1 VFNYRCTPGP
11 APGSSTFLNTL
22 KNDSAAA
29 TAAAGTLPAVTAPT
43 LVLLAAGMGS
53 RFGGPKQIAPI
64 GPGGSALIDYA
75 ARDATAAGFG
85 RLVLVVR
92 GEIAEA
98 VDSHIR
104 QHWPSELR
112 PEYVRQDL
120 EPAAVA
126 ATSAGRQ
133 KPLGTAHALVAAA
146 PSLEGGPFGVANA
159 DDLYGAS
166 AFALLA
172 DHLGQGGG
180 HALVGYRLANTL
192 LGDRPVNRALCEVD
206 AAGTVTGIVEGAVH
220 VGPGDDPELTWRP
233 IGAPEADARVMK
245 GDEPVSM
252 NLWGFTP
259 AILPVLRSAFAAF
272 SAGDRIAAGD
282 ELFLPNVIGEH
293 LRSAGGDLTVTMLA
307 SDARCLGVTHPDD
320 VPLLQERLTG
330 PAW

>member
-1 VFNYRCTPGP
+1 M
-11 APGSSTFLNTL
+11 
-22 KNDSAAA
+22 
-29 TAAAGTLPAVTAPT
+29 TAPT

-75 ARDATAAGFG
+75 ARDAMAAGFE
-85 RLVLVVR
+85 RLVLIVR
-92 GEIAEA
+92 GEIADA
-98 VDSHIR
+98 VDAHVR
-104 QHWPSELR
+104 RHWPAEVR

-126 ATSAGRQ
+126 AVAAGRQ

-146 PSLEGGPFGVANA
+146 PSLDGPFGVANA

-166 AFALLA
+166 AFTALA
-172 DHLGQGGG
+172 DHLRQGGG

-192 LGDRPVNRALCEVD
+192 LGNRPVNRALCEVD
-206 AAGTVTGIVEGAVH
+206 ADGNITRIVEGAVH
-220 VGPGDDPELTWRP
+220 VGDGELTWRP
-233 IGAPEADARVMK
+233 IGAPEDEARPMK

-259 AILPVLRSAFAAF
+259 AIIPVLKDAFTEFEA
-272 SAGDRIAAGD
+272 SGRIAAGE
-282 ELFLPNVIGEH
+282 ELFLPNVVGEN
-293 LRSAGGDLTVTMLA
+293 LVSAGGDLVVRMLV
-307 SDARCLGVTHPDD
+307 SDDRCLGVTHPDD
-320 VPLLQERLTG
+320 VPLLQETLPG

>member
-1 VFNYRCTPGP
+1 
-11 APGSSTFLNTL
+11 
-22 KNDSAAA
+22 
-29 TAAAGTLPAVTAPT
+29 VTAPT

-75 ARDATAAGFG
+75 ARDAMAAGFG
-85 RLVLVVR
+85 RLVLIVR
-92 GEIAEA
+92 GEIIKA
-98 VDSHIR
+98 VEDHVNR
-104 QHWPSELR
+104 NWPAELR

-126 ATSAGRQ
+126 AVAAGRQ

-146 PSLEGGPFGVANA
+146 ASLEGGPFGVANA

-172 DHLGQGGG
+172 DHLRQGGG

-206 AAGTVTGIVEGAVH
+206 ADGNVTGIVEGAVH
-220 VGPGDDPELTWRP
+220 VGDGDSDPELTWRP
-233 IGAPEADARVMK
+233 IGASEAEARVMK

-259 AILPVLRSAFAAF
+259 AILPVLRAAFADF
-272 SAGDRIAAGD
+272 SAGDRIAAGE
-282 ELFLPNVIGEH
+282 ELFLPNVVGEQ
-293 LRSAGGDLTVTMLA
+293 LRSAGGDLVVTMLV
-307 SDARCLGVTHPDD
+307 SDDRCLGVTHPDD
-320 VPLLQERLTG
+320 VPLLQETLPG

>member
-1 VFNYRCTPGP
+1 
-11 APGSSTFLNTL
+11 LNTL
-22 KNDSAAA
+22 KSVL
-29 TAAAGTLPAVTAPT
+29 TAVAQAPGTLPGVTAPT

-75 ARDATAAGFG
+75 ARDALAAGFG
-85 RLVLVVR
+85 RLVLIVR

-98 VDSHIR
+98 VDAHVR
-104 QHWPSELR
+104 EHWPAELR

-146 PSLEGGPFGVANA
+146 PLLDGPFGVANA

-166 AFALLA
+166 AFAGLA
-172 DHLGQGGG
+172 GHLRQGGG

-206 AAGTVTGIVEGAVH
+206 ADGNVTRIIEGAVH
-220 VGPGDDPELTWRP
+220 VDGAQLTWRP
-233 IGAPEADARVMK
+233 IGAPDEEARVMK

-259 AILPVLRSAFAAF
+259 GIVPVLEDAFASF
-272 SAGDRIAAGD
+272 SEGGRIAAGE
-282 ELFLPNVIGEH
+282 ELFLPNVIGEN
-293 LRSAGGDLTVTMLA
+293 LRSAGGDLVVTMLV
-307 SDARCLGVTHPDD
+307 SEERCLGVTHPDD
-320 VPLLQERLTG
+320 VPLLQETLAG

>member
-1 VFNYRCTPGP
+1 
-11 APGSSTFLNTL
+11 
-22 KNDSAAA
+22 
-29 TAAAGTLPAVTAPT
+29 VTAPT

-75 ARDATAAGFG
+75 ARDAMAAGFE
-85 RLVLVVR
+85 RLVLIVR

-98 VDSHIR
+98 VDAHVR
-104 QHWPSELR
+104 RHWPAELR

-120 EPAAVA
+120 EPTAVAAVA
-126 ATSAGRQ
+126 AGRQ

-146 PSLEGGPFGVANA
+146 SSLDGPFGVANA

-166 AFALLA
+166 AFAMLA
-172 DHLGQGGG
+172 DHLRQGGG

-206 AAGTVTGIVEGAVH
+206 VDGSVNRIVEGAVH
-220 VGPGDDPELTWRP
+220 IGDGDGELTWRP
-233 IGAPEADARVMK
+233 LGASEADARAMK

-259 AILPVLRSAFAAF
+259 AILPVLTDAFAAF
-272 SAGDRIAAGD
+272 STGGRIAAGE
-282 ELFLPNVIGEH
+282 ELFLPSVVGEH
-293 LRSAGGDLTVTMLA
+293 LRSAGGDLVVTMLV
-307 SDARCLGVTHPDD
+307 SEDRCLGVTHPDD
-320 VPLLQERLTG
+320 VPLLQETLSG

>member
-1 VFNYRCTPGP
+1 VDDQP
-11 APGSSTFLNTL
+11 ACGV
-22 KNDSAAA
+22 AA
-29 TAAAGTLPAVTAPT
+29 TAPGTLPRVTAPT

-75 ARDATAAGFG
+75 ARDAMAAGFG
-85 RLVLVVR
+85 RLVLIVR

-98 VDSHIR
+98 VESHIR
-104 QHWPSELR
+104 RQWPAELR

-146 PSLEGGPFGVANA
+146 PSLEGGPFAVANA

-172 DHLGQGGG
+172 EHLRRGGS

-206 AAGTVTGIVEGAVH
+206 AGGNVTGIVEGAVH
-220 VGPGDDPELTWRP
+220 VGDGDGEGGDPELTWRP
-233 IGAPEADARVMK
+233 IGAPETDARLMK

-259 AILPVLRSAFAAF
+259 AIMPVLNDAFAAF
-272 SAGDRIAAGD
+272 SAGDRIAAGE
-282 ELFLPNVIGEH
+282 ELFLPNVVGEH
-293 LRSAGGDLTVTMLA
+293 LRSAGGDLTVTMLV
-307 SDARCLGVTHPDD
+307 SDDRCLGVTHPDD
-320 VPLLQERLTG
+320 VPLLQETLTG

>member
-1 VFNYRCTPGP
+1 MT
-11 APGSSTFLNTL
+11 
-22 KNDSAAA
+22 D
-29 TAAAGTLPAVTAPT
+29 PT

-53 RFGGPKQIAPI
+53 RVGGPKQIAPI

-75 ARDATAAGFG
+75 ARDAMAAGFG
-85 RLVLVVR
+85 RLVLIVR

-98 VDSHIR
+98 VDAHVR
-104 QHWPSELR
+104 RHWPAELR

-126 ATSAGRQ
+126 ATAGGRQ

-146 PSLEGGPFGVANA
+146 PSLEDGPFAVANA
-159 DDLYGAS
+159 DDLYGPA

-172 DHLGQGGG
+172 DHLRQGGG

-206 AAGTVTGIVEGAVH
+206 ADGNVTRIVEGAVE
-220 VGPGDDPELTWRP
+220 VGDDDGDLTWRP
-233 IGAPEADARVMK
+233 IGAPDAEARPMK

-259 AILPVLRSAFAAF
+259 AILPVLEDAFAAF
-272 SAGDRIAAGD
+272 SAGGGITAGE
-282 ELFLPNVIGEH
+282 ELFLPNVVGEH
-293 LRSAGGDLTVTMLA
+293 LRSAGGDLSVTMLV
-307 SDARCLGVTHPDD
+307 SEGRCLGVTHPDD
-320 VPLLQERLTG
+320 VPLLQETLPG

>member
-1 VFNYRCTPGP
+1 
-11 APGSSTFLNTL
+11 LNTL
-22 KNDSAAA
+22 KTGCGVRAM
-29 TAAAGTLPAVTAPT
+29 AAGTLPRVTAPT

-75 ARDATAAGFG
+75 ARDAVTAGFG
-85 RLVLVVR
+85 RLVLIVR
-92 GEIAEA
+92 GEIIEA
-98 VDSHIR
+98 VESHVR
-104 QHWPSELR
+104 RHWPAELR

-146 PSLEGGPFGVANA
+146 PSLEDGPFGVANA

-166 AFALLA
+166 AFTLLA
-172 DHLGQGGG
+172 EHLGQGGG

-206 AAGTVTGIVEGAVH
+206 AGGNVTGIVEGAVH
-220 VGPGDDPELTWRP
+220 VGDGELTWRP
-233 IGAPEADARVMK
+233 IGAPEAEARVVK

-259 AILPVLRSAFAAF
+259 AILPVLREAFAAF
-272 SAGDRIAAGD
+272 SAGDGVAAGQ

-293 LRSAGGDLTVTMLA
+293 LRSAGGDLTVTMLV
-307 SDARCLGVTHPDD
+307 SEGRCLGVTHPDD
-320 VPLLQERLTG
+320 VPLLQETFTG